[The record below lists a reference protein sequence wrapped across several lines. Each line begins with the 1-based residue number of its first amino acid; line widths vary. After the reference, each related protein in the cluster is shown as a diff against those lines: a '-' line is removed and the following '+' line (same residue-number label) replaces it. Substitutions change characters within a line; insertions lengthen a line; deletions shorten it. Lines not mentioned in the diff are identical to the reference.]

1 MVETVPLNNTRISAY
16 YCTLYIRCSRISWNS
31 ILQGIFR
38 YFQRY
43 FKLFYVISYHSPTL
57 FSQDSKVGKI
67 MNKILN
73 KLTVTDLNLSESGGV
88 GSLQFRKGFQSGM
101 EDQVSS
107 IVENNRIKSHLK

>member
-1 MVETVPLNNTRISAY
+1 
-16 YCTLYIRCSRISWNS
+16 
-31 ILQGIFR
+31 
-38 YFQRY
+38 
-43 FKLFYVISYHSPTL
+43 
-57 FSQDSKVGKI
+57 

-107 IVENNRIKSHLK
+107 IVENNRIKSHLNRLLYLLQLLVISNLADVVLL